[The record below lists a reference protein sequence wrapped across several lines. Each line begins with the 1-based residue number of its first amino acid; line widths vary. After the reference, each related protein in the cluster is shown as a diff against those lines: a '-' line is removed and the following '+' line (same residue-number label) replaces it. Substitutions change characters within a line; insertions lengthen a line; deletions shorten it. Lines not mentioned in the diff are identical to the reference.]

1 MTMVTVRGGH
11 VAVDDLPTGAVA
23 TCEFTPKTRR
33 RIVGGYYELVSPE
46 TLEEADARQ
55 AEEDE
60 RIGGVPADPN
70 APEVEK
76 LPVPRGN
83 ASGEEWEAFLRSR
96 GIAIPLDDD
105 GEVPGRDTL
114 RAIWDKAKPEE

>member
-55 AEEDE
+55 AEED
-60 RIGGVPADPN
+60 A
-70 APEVEK
+70 EVQAQTSTDE
-76 LPVPRGN
+76 LPVPAGN
-83 ASGEEWEAFLRSR
+83 ASGAVWAEFLRSR
-96 GIAIPLDDD
+96 GIEVPVDDD
-105 GEVPGRDTL
+105 GEVAGRDTL